1 MSVTYRLIDS
11 ELVSVEWLSFLTKA
25 REAGVRFRI
34 NEGHRTFAR
43 QLWFWNCM
51 RSKKCNNGNLAA
63 RPSPFAPHI
72 RTGRI
77 DHAIDTDEL
86 GALIEYGR
94 KVGVR
99 ITRTVRGESWHGE
112 APAADLRAFHT
123 KHNEPTDEEKWRAS
137 RERRRDALRRVLARR
152 AQLRKDKQT
161 GTAVYRETTGQMT
174 GLKRTIAKLT
184 RLIGRRK

>member
-1 MSVTYRLIDS
+1 MAVTYRMIDS
-11 ELVSVEWLSFLTKA
+11 ELVSVEWLTFLTRA

-51 RSKKCNNGNLAA
+51 RSRKCNNGNLAA

-86 GALIEYGR
+86 GALIEYGH

-99 ITRTVRGESWHGE
+99 ITRTVRGEAWHGE
-112 APAADLRAFHT
+112 APAAALRAFHA
-123 KHNEPTDEEKWRAS
+123 KHGTTQRDSWIAS
-137 RERRRDALRRVLARR
+137 RGRRRVSLREWYAKPVDQRDAGAIR
-152 AQLRKDKQT
+152 
-161 GTAVYRETTGQMT
+161 
-174 GLKRTIAKLT
+174 GLKRTIRKLT
-184 RLIGRRK
+184 QLLRRKP